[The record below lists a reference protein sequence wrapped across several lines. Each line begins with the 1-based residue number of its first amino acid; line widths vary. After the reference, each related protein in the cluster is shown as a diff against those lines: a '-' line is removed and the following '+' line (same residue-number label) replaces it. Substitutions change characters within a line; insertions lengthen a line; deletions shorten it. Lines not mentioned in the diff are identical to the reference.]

1 VACSEG
7 LGKGPQCYG
16 LALDGQFSA
25 ACRPSAAACMEPRV
39 PDLTDPG
46 TERPSNGHAVIDDFF
61 APPPEPGPPPE
72 VRKRKPKLK
81 KLRFLLVFA
90 GLGALA
96 IISTIFGMMLSVS
109 SDLPSLENHAQL
121 RVARNSILYSGSGK
135 TVQLAKLTG
144 SQNRILDDSG
154 EISPNVK
161 QAVIAIEDKRFYE
174 HSGVDYRGIARA
186 VLQDVLRQRAAQG
199 ASTITQ
205 QFVKNVLEAQGKRTV
220 FQKLREA
227 ALAYHLERKWTKDKI
242 LTEYLNTI
250 YFGNGAYG
258 IEAAA
263 RTYFGR
269 NTEQYDPHAEKAA
282 TSLQPWQAAYLAGMI
297 ASPSAY
303 DPVQHPVA
311 SHTRMNTVLANM
323 LEQGMITRAQY
334 DSQKNFY
341 ISPKSVR
348 PPRPDSRV
356 PYFSSWVTQQL
367 LDRYRSTG
375 LVFGG
380 GLKITTSLD
389 SDLQDA
395 AEQAING
402 RLAGIGPSASL
413 VAIDNK
419 TGEVK
424 AMVGGSDFER
434 RPFNLATNGHRQP
447 GSSFKP
453 FTLIGA
459 LEKGVSPDRTFASSP
474 HCWSVPHS
482 RGEKFCP
489 KNYND
494 SYAGVASLTGATVT
508 SDNSVYSQLGI
519 DIVGTNKI
527 ARVAH
532 LMGIRTP
539 LSRNYA
545 MILGGLKEGVTP
557 LEMAYAYS
565 TLANDGER
573 VWGSMGPSA
582 RSPVAIEKVLD
593 PDGHTRDV
601 NHIRHTRV
609 IPYGVAQTAKGILS
623 QVITSGTGK
632 AAQIDEFAAG
642 KTGTTEN
649 YGDAW
654 FVGFNKDLTVAVWVG
669 YPDRL
674 KPMLTE
680 YHGGPV
686 AGGTFPAEIWH
697 DFMTSW
703 IKIRDARK
711 IAHGGKPD
719 ETTTST
725 APVVTPTVTPTTTTT
740 APQQAQ
746 PATPTTKTPA
756 VRPKSTAPATPAP
769 TQQTPPPAQTT
780 PTQPAPTNGGGTGT
794 PPPGT
799 ATPPAAGTG

>member
-1 VACSEG
+1 
-7 LGKGPQCYG
+7 
-16 LALDGQFSA
+16 
-25 ACRPSAAACMEPRV
+25 MEPRV
-39 PDLTDPG
+39 PDLPY
-46 TERPSNGHAVIDDFF
+46 TEPETANGSGDGHAHSIDPVDSLF
-61 APPPEPGPPPE
+61 APPPEPGPAPD

-81 KLRFLLVFA
+81 KLRFFLVFA
-90 GLGALA
+90 GLGALGL
-96 IISTIFGMMLSVS
+96 ISTIFGMMLSVS

-121 RVARNSILYSGSGK
+121 RVARNSLLYSGSGK

-144 SQNRILDDSG
+144 AQNRILDEEGD
-154 EISPNVK
+154 ISPNVK
-161 QAVIAIEDKRFYE
+161 NAVIAIEDKRFYE

-186 VLQDVLRQRAAQG
+186 VVQDVTSKRAAQG

-205 QFVKNVLEAQGKRTV
+205 QFVKNVLEAQGQRTV

-227 ALAYHLERKWTKDKI
+227 ALAYHLERQWTKRKI
-242 LTEYLNTI
+242 LTQYLNTI

-258 IEAAA
+258 IESAA
-263 RTYFGR
+263 RTYFGM
-269 NTEQYDPHAEKAA
+269 NAQEYDPKATKAA
-282 TSLQPWQAAYLAGMI
+282 TNLQPWQAAYLAGMI

-311 SHTRMNTVLANM
+311 SHNRMTTVLLGM
-323 LEQGMITRAQY
+323 LQQGMISRSQY

-341 ISPKSVR
+341 VSPKAVR
-348 PPRPDSRV
+348 PPRTDSRV

-380 GLKITTSLD
+380 GLKVTTSLD
-389 SDLQDA
+389 SDLQAA

-424 AMVGGSDFER
+424 AMVGGTDFEH

-459 LEKGVSPDRTFASSP
+459 LEKGVSPGRVFSSAP
-474 HCWSVPHS
+474 HCYQVPHS
-482 RGEKFCP
+482 PGEKFCP
-489 KNYND
+489 KNYNNAY
-494 SYAGVASLTGATVT
+494 SGVISLAAATAE
-508 SDNSVYSQLGI
+508 SDNSVFAELGVN
-519 DIVGTNKI
+519 IVGTNKI

-532 LMGIRTP
+532 QMGVRTP
-539 LSRNYA
+539 LSRNLA
-545 MILGGLKEGVTP
+545 MTLGGLKEGVTP

-565 TLANDGER
+565 TLANDGQR
-573 VWGSMGPSA
+573 IWGSMGPSS
-582 RSPVAIEKVLD
+582 RSPAAIEKVLNS
-593 PDGHTRDV
+593 DGSTRDV
-601 NHIRHTRV
+601 NHIRRTRV
-609 IPYGVAQTAKGILS
+609 IPYNVAQTAKGILAG
-623 QVITSGTGK
+623 VISGGTGR
-632 AAQIDEFAAG
+632 AAQIGEFAAG

-654 FVGFNKDLTVAVWVG
+654 FVGFNKELTVAVWVG
-669 YPDRL
+669 YPDKL

-686 AGGTFPAEIWH
+686 AGGSFPAEIWH

-703 IKIRDARK
+703 IGIRDTRK
-711 IAHGGKPD
+711 AAQASAEGEPV
-719 ETTTST
+719 TTTT
-725 APVVTPTVTPTTTTT
+725 TTPTAAPTTTTT
-740 APQQAQ
+740 PAQ
-746 PATPTTKTPA
+746 
-756 VRPKSTAPATPAP
+756 TAPAGDTNGGTETESPATTPKSKTPAP
-769 TQQTPPPAQTT
+769 TKT
-780 PTQPAPTNGGGTGT
+780 PTQPPAQQTPAQPTPTQQQPAPTDGGGGTGGGGT
-794 PPPGT
+794 TPPGT
-799 ATPPAAGTG
+799 VTPQAPGTG